1 MRIRPH
7 DLAILGF
14 MLTMTLIAGN
24 EILHR
29 IVEDDTPQISPAIV
43 TEPTPRTVVITP
55 VPSTPAPTTTTT
67 VAPTTTVTAHDAMQA
82 DLAVWDALDALPADT
97 KCVEWMELA
106 MQAGWPADP
115 QVLHTLG
122 KVLWKESR
130 CQPLVYG
137 GPGTHNW
144 DVGLTQINQIHRPW
158 VEELFGMPY
167 EEAMSDPWR
176 NLHFAFRLWE
186 SRELEGKCGWKP
198 WSLPC

>member
-1 MRIRPH
+1 VPITVATVTVP
-7 DLAILGF
+7 LAL
-14 MLTMTLIAGN
+14 
-24 EILHR
+24 
-29 IVEDDTPQISPAIV
+29 
-43 TEPTPRTVVITP
+43 PTPSVAPTA
-55 VPSTPAPTTTTT
+55 PATSTTTTA
-67 VAPTTTVTAHDAMQA
+67 APTTAHDAMQA

>member
-1 MRIRPH
+1 
-7 DLAILGF
+7 
-14 MLTMTLIAGN
+14 MTLKKFVALCIAVYGT
-24 EILHR
+24 LL
-29 IVEDDTPQISPAIV
+29 IVFGTGRTDSPEPSSTVPITVATV
-43 TEPTPRTVVITP
+43 TVPLALPTPSAP
-55 VPSTPAPTTTTT
+55 PAAPATSTTTTA
-67 VAPTTTVTAHDAMQA
+67 APTTAHDAMQA